1 MILLASAALPDEVP
15 EGGVNLAD
23 YYRTNARYFWLLF
36 ALFALFALFV
46 GLAVVVTSLASD
58 ATMSSR
64 ALLRAEAGNGIFAA
78 FLVSLAF
85 IRRRGYHTAVILLL
99 IIVLGLNWSRLRL
112 A

>member
-23 YYRTNARYFWLLF
+23 YYRTNARYFWL
-36 ALFALFALFV
+36 LFALFALFV